1 MIQSNIFFWIL
12 LFLIIIIILFLCSL
26 YNPKNTIPLKIF
38 QTWYTK
44 DLPPDMRNTVNKL
57 KEQNPEFQHYLFDDK
72 DCRNYIMKHFNDD
85 VLFSYDNLIPGAFKA
100 DLWRYCVMYIEGG
113 IYLDIKY
120 YCEDGFSLKELTNDE
135 YLVKDRDDFFE
146 NGSGIYN
153 ALLVS
158 LQGNEI
164 YKKLIEN
171 IIKNVKER
179 YKGFNQLY
187 VTGPGL
193 FGKYYNS
200 KNCKLYFDGNCICRN
215 NGQVILRKYD
225 SYDNDRYA
233 NNRKSYYYLW
243 LTNNIYKDTLN

>member
-1 MIQSNIFFWIL
+1 MIIL
-12 LFLIIIIILFLCSL
+12 LFLYLQ
-26 YNPKNTIPLKIF
+26 YNNSKKRIPLKIF

-44 DLPPDMRNTVNKL
+44 NLSPDMRNTVNKL
-57 KEQNPEFQHYLFDDK
+57 KEQNPEFHHYLFDDN
-72 DCRNYIMKHFNDD
+72 DCRNYIIKHFNDD

-135 YLVKDRDDFFE
+135 YLVKDRDSYFE

-158 LQGNEI
+158 LPGNKI
-164 YKKLIEN
+164 YKKLIEK
-171 IIKNVKER
+171 IIENVKEKK
-179 YKGFNQLY
+179 KGFNPLY

-193 FGKYYNS
+193 FGQYYNS
-200 KNCKLYFDGNCICRN
+200 KNCNLVYDGNCICRK
-215 NGQVILRKYD
+215 NGKVILRKYD
-225 SYDNDRYA
+225 SYDNDRYS
-233 NNRKSYYYLW
+233 NNRKSYDYDW
-243 LTNNIYKDTLN
+243 RINNIFK